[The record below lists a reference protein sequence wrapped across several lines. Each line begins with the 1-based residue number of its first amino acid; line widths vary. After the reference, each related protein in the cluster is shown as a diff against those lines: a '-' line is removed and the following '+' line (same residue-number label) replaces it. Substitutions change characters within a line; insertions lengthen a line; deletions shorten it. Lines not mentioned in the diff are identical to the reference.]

1 MIIKPE
7 VSKAENKKKKNKIN
21 KSTSGICEGKK
32 STRNWE
38 QRVLE

>member
-7 VSKAENKKKKNKIN
+7 VSKAENKKKKNKIS

-32 STRNWE
+32 VQEIENRE
-38 QRVLE
+38 Y